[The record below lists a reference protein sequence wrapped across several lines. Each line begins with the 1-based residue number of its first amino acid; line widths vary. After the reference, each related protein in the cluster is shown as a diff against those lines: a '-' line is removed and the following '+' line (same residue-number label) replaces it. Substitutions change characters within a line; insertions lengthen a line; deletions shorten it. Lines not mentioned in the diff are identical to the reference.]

1 MKAEEN
7 PLVFLSYQ
15 WGKQP
20 QVKALYQRLTSM
32 GYTVWMDIYQ
42 MGGGDSLY
50 DKIDRGMRG
59 CKAVVSCVTQKYSL
73 SANCRREVSLADAL
87 KKPMIPLLLEQ
98 IKWPPD
104 GPMSMVFTELLYIN
118 FYRDEAVQMTWKCAE
133 YDELISKL
141 GQYVPVTEMNAVG
154 KIAKSDS
161 QEKGDRKTQKST
173 ENGKSSQAIVPAG
186 NQKAINSNKTSK
198 LATAVSSTTIEDKK
212 KDAKAT
218 NEPTK
223 SASKTQTSSKALPK
237 NEPSHKVESTKK
249 PASAI
254 SSDSRRPMSNQGS
267 ANTSRSVTN
276 GHKEHDEQN
285 ESNMGRKEDHTNKM
299 TPKWTDN
306 SENSQYTNTKVKPA
320 ATAVNAFKT
329 KSDKSQTNAINAN
342 SDKLHPA
349 KWNASSKTSGAVETS
364 KMTKMDKNE
373 TSPPKST
380 TVSKQPNAAETKT
393 VKPLAA
399 SNKEQFKQGKV
410 GDQGTGSKGNTQ
422 KADAAKGKTEQGQGS
437 NNKNANGT
445 KSKSCIII

>member
-1 MKAEEN
+1 
-7 PLVFLSYQ
+7 
-15 WGKQP
+15 
-20 QVKALYQRLTSM
+20 
-32 GYTVWMDIYQ
+32 

-118 FYRDEAVQMTWKCAE
+118 FYRDEAVQLTWKCAE

-161 QEKGDRKTQKST
+161 T
-173 ENGKSSQAIVPAG
+173 ENGKSSQAIVPVG
-186 NQKAINSNKTSK
+186 NQKAINSNKTST
-198 LATAVSSTTIEDKK
+198 LATAKGVAVSNTTIEDKK
-212 KDAKAT
+212 KDAKVT

-223 SASKTQTSSKALPK
+223 SASKTQTSTKALPK
-237 NEPSHKVESTKK
+237 IEPSHKVESTKK

-267 ANTSRSVTN
+267 ANTSRSVTD
-276 GHKEHDEQN
+276 GRKENDEQN
-285 ESNMGRKEDHTNKM
+285 ESNMGRKENHTNKM
-299 TPKWTDN
+299 TPKWIDN
-306 SENSQYTNTKVKPA
+306 GKNSQYTNTKIKPA
-320 ATAVNAFKT
+320 ATAVNAFRT

-349 KWNASSKTSGAVETS
+349 KWNSSSKTSGAVETS
-364 KMTKMDKNE
+364 KMTKIDKNE

-380 TVSKQPNAAETKT
+380 TVSKQPSPAETKT

-399 SNKEQFKQGKV
+399 SNKQQFKQGKA

-422 KADAAKGKTEQGQGS
+422 KADATKEKTEQGQGS